1 MDPSRDHRI
10 SVHEDQ
16 AFFREAVLFTAGQ
29 TGLNAT
35 LIEKDYFCTV
45 LLQYLYDQPD
55 SPLIFRGGTCIG
67 KVYADFYRLSE
78 DLDFMISTPP
88 EASISVRRERM
99 APVREWVKKIS
110 EAMNILTLPEDFT
123 GHNGSRQYVTYVTY
137 PSVFLTEEAARI
149 KIEVGLRE
157 MPLMLPVQMKAK
169 TLLINPFTRKSLVPD
184 IDLTTLSMKEAIA
197 EKLRAALTRLEPAI
211 RDFFDIDYLASRNK
225 MDRNDRHLFQLLAE
239 KLKVPGNHPID
250 LSPARKEK
258 LKTQINTELKPVL
271 RPVDFESFN
280 LERTFDI
287 ITEMSHLL
295 NDSFKSKAN
304 STQFQKT
311 R

>member
-1 MDPSRDHRI
+1 MAPSSSSRI
-10 SVHEDQ
+10 LVHEDQ
-16 AFFREAVLFTAGQ
+16 ALFREAVLFTAGQ

-45 LLQYLYDQPD
+45 LLQYLCDQQD

-88 EASISVRRERM
+88 EASIPVRRQRM

-110 EAMNILTLPEDFT
+110 GEMNILTLPEDFT
-123 GHNGSRQYVTYVTY
+123 GHNSSRQYVAYVTY

-157 MPLMLPVQMKAK
+157 APLMPPEQMKAR
-169 TLLINPFTRKSLVPD
+169 TLLLNPFTRKSLVPD
-184 IDLTTLSMKEAIA
+184 IDLATLSMKEAIA

-225 MDRNDRHLFQLLAE
+225 MDLNDRHLFQLLAE
-239 KLKVPGNHPID
+239 KLKVPGNPPID
-250 LSPARKEK
+250 LSPMRKEK
-258 LKTQINTELKPVL
+258 LKTQINAELKPVL
-271 RPVDFESFN
+271 RPVDFESFD
-280 LERTFDI
+280 LERAFDI
-287 ITEMSHLL
+287 VARMSHLL
-295 NDSFKSKAN
+295 G
-304 STQFQKT
+304 
-311 R
+311 

>member
-1 MDPSRDHRI
+1 MDPSRDRRI

-88 EASISVRRERM
+88 ETSISVRRKRM
-99 APVREWVKKIS
+99 VPVREWVRKIS
-110 EAMNILTLPEDFT
+110 EEMSILTLPEDFT
-123 GHNGSRQYVTYVTY
+123 GHNGSRQYIAYVTY
-137 PSVFLTEEAARI
+137 PSVFLSEEAARI

-157 MPLMLPVQMKAK
+157 MPLMPPAQMKAR
-169 TLLINPFTRKSLVPD
+169 TLLMNPFTRKFLVPD
-184 IDLTTLSMKEAIA
+184 IVLTTLSMKEAIA
-197 EKLRAALTRLEPAI
+197 EKMRAALTRLEPAI
-211 RDFFDIDYLASRNK
+211 RDFFDIDYLASRNNL
-225 MDRNDRHLFQLLAE
+225 DLNDRHLFELLAE
-239 KLKVPGNHPID
+239 KLKVPGNPPID
-250 LSPARKEK
+250 LSLARKEK

-271 RPVDFESFN
+271 RPVDYESFD
-280 LERTFDI
+280 LDRAFDI
-287 ITEMSHLL
+287 VARMSHLP
-295 NDSFKSKAN
+295 K
-304 STQFQKT
+304 
-311 R
+311 

>member
-1 MDPSRDHRI
+1 MAPSRDDRI

-29 TGLNAT
+29 TGFNAT

-55 SPLIFRGGTCIG
+55 CPLIFRGGTCIG

-78 DLDFMISTPP
+78 DLDFLISTPP
-88 EASISVRRERM
+88 EASISVRRKGM
-99 APVREWVKKIS
+99 APVMEWVKKIS
-110 EAMNILTLPEDFT
+110 VEMSILTLPEDFT
-123 GHNGSRQYVTYVTY
+123 GHNSSRQYVAYVTY

-157 MPLMLPVQMKAK
+157 APLMPSVQMKAR
-169 TLLINPFTRKSLVPD
+169 TLLLNPFTRKSLVPD
-184 IDLTTLSMKEAIA
+184 ISLTTLSMKEAIA

-211 RDFFDIDYLASRNK
+211 RDFFDIDYLASQNK
-225 MDRNDRHLFQLLAE
+225 MDLNDRQLFDLLAE
-239 KLKVPGNHPID
+239 KLKVPGNPPID
-250 LSPARKEK
+250 LSQARKDK

-271 RPVDFESFN
+271 RPVDFEK
-280 LERTFDI
+280 FD
-287 ITEMSHLL
+287 LDRAFGL
-295 NDSFKSKAN
+295 V
-304 STQFQKT
+304 T
-311 R
+311 RIAKG

>member
-1 MDPSRDHRI
+1 MAPSSSSRI
-10 SVHEDQ
+10 LVHEDQ
-16 AFFREAVLFTAGQ
+16 ALFREAVLFTAGQ

-35 LIEKDYFCTV
+35 LIEKDYFCSV

-55 SPLIFRGGTCIG
+55 TPLIFRGGTCIG

-88 EASISVRRERM
+88 EASIPVRRQRM

-110 EAMNILTLPEDFT
+110 GEMNILTLPEDFT
-123 GHNGSRQYVTYVTY
+123 GHNSSRQYVAYVTY

-157 MPLMLPVQMKAK
+157 APLMPPEQMKAR
-169 TLLINPFTRKSLVPD
+169 TLLLNPFTRKSLVPD
-184 IDLTTLSMKEAIA
+184 IDLATLSMKEAIA

-225 MDRNDRHLFQLLAE
+225 MDLNDRHLFQLLAE
-239 KLKVPGNHPID
+239 KLKVPGNPPID
-250 LSPARKEK
+250 LSPMRKEK
-258 LKTQINTELKPVL
+258 LKTQINAELKPVL
-271 RPVDFESFN
+271 RPVDFESFD
-280 LERTFDI
+280 LERAFDI
-287 ITEMSHLL
+287 VARMSHLL
-295 NDSFKSKAN
+295 G
-304 STQFQKT
+304 
-311 R
+311 

>member
-10 SVHEDQ
+10 SVHEDH

-45 LLQYLYDQPD
+45 LLQYLYDQQD

-88 EASISVRRERM
+88 EASISVRRKRM
-99 APVREWVKKIS
+99 APVRGWVRKIS
-110 EAMNILTLPEDFT
+110 EEMSILTLPEDFT
-123 GHNGSRQYVTYVTY
+123 GHNSSRQYVAYVTY

-157 MPLMLPVQMKAK
+157 VPLMPPVQMKAR
-169 TLLINPFTRKSLVPD
+169 TLLLNPFTRKSLVPD
-184 IDLTTLSMKEAIA
+184 IALTTLSMKEAIA

-211 RDFFDIDYLASRNK
+211 RDFFDIDYLASQNK
-225 MDRNDRHLFQLLAE
+225 MDLNDRHLFQLLAE
-239 KLKVPGNHPID
+239 KLKFPGNPPID
-250 LSPARKEK
+250 LSLARHEK
-258 LKTQINTELKPVL
+258 LKTQINTELTPML
-271 RPVDFESFN
+271 RPSDFESFDLDRALGLVARIAGN
-280 LERTFDI
+280 
-287 ITEMSHLL
+287 
-295 NDSFKSKAN
+295 
-304 STQFQKT
+304 
-311 R
+311 